1 MFLFFT
7 ESSSIFCKSLRLV
20 CVLISAAGMSFPVW
34 EFSKTHQPEK
44 CVGLFAGKKAW
55 RIPRLLRDTK
65 GIHATHQKCK
75 WLLSNLPMC
84 FSKSAAGFWWTS
96 LFFRDVPVQHAAGR
110 DTSAALRGFAPCQKQ
125 TMNLWVPRWKW
136 CARPHEMALMWWDDW
151 STCTWVL
158 VVTLVDYSQRQRYMT
173 YIWHIPIRSRCG
185 Q

>member
-7 ESSSIFCKSLRLV
+7 ESSSIFCKFLRLV

-55 RIPRLLRDTK
+55 RIPKLLRDTK

-96 LFFRDVPVQHAAGR
+96 LFFSRRPGAARRREGHECSIAGLCAMPETDYEFMSASMEMVRQATWNGVDVMGR
-110 DTSAALRGFAPCQKQ
+110 LKHMHVGTGSY
-125 TMNLWVPRWKW
+125 
-136 CARPHEMALMWWDDW
+136 
-151 STCTWVL
+151 TCWL
-158 VVTLVDYSQRQRYMT
+158 
-173 YIWHIPIRSRCG
+173 
-185 Q
+185 